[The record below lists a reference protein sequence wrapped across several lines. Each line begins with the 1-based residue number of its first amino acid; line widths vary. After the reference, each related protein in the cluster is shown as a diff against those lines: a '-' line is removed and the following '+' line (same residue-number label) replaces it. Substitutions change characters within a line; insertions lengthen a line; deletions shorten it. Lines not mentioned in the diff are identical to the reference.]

1 MDMDLNIL
9 RSGVTL
15 VSLLLFVGIA
25 AWAWLPRRR
34 ADFERAAMAPFAGE
48 AEPASNGNGERS

>member
-1 MDMDLNIL
+1 MDLNML